1 MTMLKT
7 YMAAMTSCK
16 DHEPSTMVQ
25 YPSLLATLF
34 VWVPLKFQAFL
45 FLQNVIEVAFAA
57 GVEPA
62 LNSMIADRS
71 RGNEDIRGDG
81 FAALGVIMHLS
92 DTLERWAVG
101 REIRFCNSL
110 CLSIETAA
118 SLTAAYCC
126 IAPVTKQIST
136 GHFQVMA

>member
-1 MTMLKT
+1 MLGVN
-7 YMAAMTSCK
+7 
-16 DHEPSTMVQ
+16 EV
-25 YPSLLATLF
+25 
-34 VWVPLKFQAFL
+34 FL

-92 DTLERWAVG
+92 DTSRTAKGLIQNET
-101 REIRFCNSL
+101 
-110 CLSIETAA
+110 LSI
-118 SLTAAYCC
+118 
-126 IAPVTKQIST
+126 
-136 GHFQVMA
+136 